1 MAEQAQAMVKEVK
14 AEKKAF
20 MAKPYSREDKIKK
33 DCAERKKNPPKITPL
48 QKKLFNQIVL
58 QDA

>member
-1 MAEQAQAMVKEVK
+1 MGVKNLPVPIK
-14 AEKKAF
+14 FLMKQNDWKIIW
-20 MAKPYSREDKIKK
+20 REDKIKK

>member
-1 MAEQAQAMVKEVK
+1 MGIENLPVPIKFLMTRNDWERIW
-14 AEKKAF
+14 
-20 MAKPYSREDKIKK
+20 REEKIKK

-48 QKKLFNQIVL
+48 QKKIFNQVVL

>member
-1 MAEQAQAMVKEVK
+1 MTQNDWKMIW
-14 AEKKAF
+14 
-20 MAKPYSREDKIKK
+20 REDKIKK